1 MFAEI
6 CVDYVSLGAKIYRER
21 MQFLFGYRFSQYV
34 HNLGMD
40 KEWNFVDV
48 YGLDTELLAM
58 VPKPVAAVML
68 LFPDTK
74 VIFYLTH

>member
-1 MFAEI
+1 
-6 CVDYVSLGAKIYRER
+6 
-21 MQFLFGYRFSQYV
+21 MQFLFGYHFSQYV

-74 VIFYLTH
+74 VTFYLTY